1 MTFLN
6 AILLAGAAAFLVPL
20 IIHLLN
26 KRKVVT
32 VRWGAMHLLQ
42 EVIRQRKRKM
52 KIEQLLLLIT
62 RISIPIVLAVCLAR
76 PVLTAL
82 RSLGLGSSSLI
93 VMLDDSFSM
102 RAPAE
107 KATAPGTSV
116 ADQARAD
123 LQQITEAL
131 PSGSSA
137 QVVLS
142 GGTPRPLFDQAT
154 SSLDLVPAKLGDV
167 PSMSGPVSANDA
179 FQAATSALK
188 DAPTAAREIVI
199 VSDFQEADWKT
210 IAEGGALPA
219 LENLSK
225 QEPKPQITFYRI
237 GSDLAENLSIASADL
252 SALVA
257 AETQPIG
264 LRIRI
269 KNHGKRPW
277 QDIPVHL
284 EADGARLRTAR
295 VSLAPDG
302 EAVLSFTHAFDTVG
316 DHSLSVRLEGDSF
329 TDDNAFHSVVQIR
342 NQLNVLLIEGSPGA
356 APLEGDTDFV
366 ELALTPHTAAADSLK
381 DLIRTRTVDLRKL
394 RDDDFKQ
401 AEVVIMANIEKLQ
414 GRSLSDLE
422 KFVRDGGGL
431 LVFAGPDCDIDW
443 YNRDFHRK
451 GQGLLP
457 AAVKGQARAEFADAP
472 ARVLMQRL
480 THPSMLYF
488 NDARG
493 GRLQDA
499 EFRHWFEFTPETA
512 DSTPNQTQRI
522 LNLDRNVPL
531 LVEKPF
537 GQGRV
542 IAAATTANAE
552 WTSLPLQPFFVP
564 LMQRLTTYLATEG
577 SAPAWQLIGSKVRM
591 NLEPADLGS
600 EFTLRDPTGQTQ
612 ILKSRQEG
620 GSVFVES
627 QPISQAGI
635 FQLQRNGT
643 DKSILIAFNTDS
655 AESDLKALSS
665 SEIQKIAERHDAAF
679 AESLPAYQS
688 LDRTRRH
695 GSELWQ
701 PLLIALLALLFF
713 EVLLQQRISRG

>member
-6 AILLAGAAAFLVPL
+6 IALLAGGLAFLIPL
-20 IIHLLN
+20 LIHLLN

-32 VRWGAMHLLQ
+32 VRWGAMHLLH
-42 EVIRQRKRKM
+42 EVIRQKKRKM

-62 RISIPIVLAVCLAR
+62 RVAIPIVLALCLAR

-107 KATAPGTSV
+107 KTAVAGASV
-116 ADQARAD
+116 ADTARHD
-123 LQQITEAL
+123 LQQITESL
-131 PSGSSA
+131 PSGSAA

-142 GGTPRPLFDQAT
+142 GGSPRQLLDQPTTA
-154 SSLDLVPAKLGDV
+154 LDLVPKKLADV
-167 PSMSGPVSANDA
+167 TSMSGPISVNDA
-179 FQAATSALK
+179 FQTATSALK
-188 DAPTAAREIVI
+188 DAPTAAREIVV
-199 VSDFQEADWKT
+199 VSDFQEADWKA
-210 IAEGGALPA
+210 IADGAALPA

-264 LRIRI
+264 IRVRL
-269 KNHGKRPW
+269 KNHGQRPW

-295 VSLAPDG
+295 VSLAPEG
-302 EAVLSFTHAFDTVG
+302 EAVLSFTHAFEKVG

-329 TDDNAFHSVVQIR
+329 SDDNAFHSVVQVR
-342 NQLNVLLIEGSPGA
+342 NQLNVLLIDGRPGTG
-356 APLEGDTDFV
+356 PLEGAADFL
-366 ELALTPHTAAADSLK
+366 ELALTPHTAAANSLK
-381 DLIRTRTVDLRKL
+381 DLIRTRKIDQRKL
-394 RDDDFKQ
+394 RREDYKD
-401 AEVVIMANIEKLQ
+401 AEVIILADCQRIQ
-414 GRSLSDLE
+414 GNELTELD
-422 KFVRDGGGL
+422 KFVKAGGGL
-431 LVFAGPDCDIDW
+431 LIFAGPDIDIEH
-443 YNRDFHRK
+443 YNRDLFRK
-451 GQGLLP
+451 GEGLLP
-457 AAVKGQARAEFADAP
+457 AAIQGMARAEIADSP

-480 THPSMLYF
+480 THPSVLYF

-499 EFRHWFEFTPETA
+499 EFRSWIEFAPP
-512 DSTPNQTQRI
+512 PNENTQRI
-522 LNLDRNVPL
+522 LSLDRNAPL
-531 LVEKPF
+531 LLEKKL

-542 IAAATTANAE
+542 IACATTANAE
-552 WTSLPLQPFFVP
+552 WTNLPLQPFFVP

-577 SAPAWQLIGSKVRM
+577 SAPAWQLVGTTLHLP
-591 NLEPADLGS
+591 LEKAELGA
-600 EFTLRDPTGQTQ
+600 EFTLRDPTGQMQT
-612 ILKSRQEG
+612 LKSQQEG
-620 GSVFVES
+620 DKVFVQS
-627 QPISQAGI
+627 PPIAQPGI
-635 FQLQRNGT
+635 FALQRVGSEKT
-643 DKSILIAFNTDS
+643 SYLAFNTDNN
-655 AESDLKALSS
+655 ESDLKALPSDQ
-665 SEIQKIAERHDAAF
+665 IKKIAERHEAAF
-679 AESLPAYQS
+679 ADSLPSYQA

-713 EVLLQQRISRG
+713 EVLLQQRIARG

>member
-1 MTFLN
+1 MNFLN
-6 AILLAGAAAFLVPL
+6 IALLAGGLAFLIPL

-32 VRWGAMHLLQ
+32 VRWGAMHLLH

-62 RISIPIVLAVCLAR
+62 RIAIPIVLALCLAR
-76 PVLTAL
+76 PVLNAL

-107 KATAPGTSV
+107 KTATPGASV
-116 ADQARAD
+116 ADQARTD

-131 PSGSSA
+131 PSGSAA
-137 QVVLS
+137 QIVLS
-142 GGTPRPLFDQAT
+142 GGTPRKLLDQAT
-154 SSLDLVPAKLGDV
+154 TTLDLIPKKLGDV

-188 DAPTAAREIVI
+188 DAPNAAREVVI
-199 VSDFQEADWKT
+199 VSDFQEADWKA
-210 IAEGGALPA
+210 IADGAALPA
-219 LENLSK
+219 LESLSK

-264 LRIRI
+264 LRVRI

-295 VSLAPDG
+295 VSVAPEG
-302 EAVLSFTHAFDTVG
+302 EAVLSFTHAFDKVG

-329 TDDNAFHSVVQIR
+329 ADDNAFHSIVQVR
-342 NQLNVLLIEGSPGA
+342 NQLNVLLIDGKPGA
-356 APLEGDTDFV
+356 APLEGATDFL
-366 ELALTPHTAAADSLK
+366 ELALTPHTAAANTLK
-381 DLIRTRTVDLRKL
+381 DLIRTKKVDLRKL

-401 AEVVIMANIEKLQ
+401 TEVIILANVEKLQ
-414 GRSLSDLE
+414 GRAQSDLD
-422 KFVRDGGGL
+422 KFVKEGGGL
-431 LVFAGPDCDIDW
+431 LIFAGPDCDIDW
-443 YNRDFHRK
+443 YNRELYRK
-451 GQGLLP
+451 GEGLLP
-457 AAVKGQARAEFADAP
+457 AAIKGQARAELAGTP

-480 THPSMLYF
+480 THPSVLYF

-499 EFRHWFEFTPETA
+499 EFRHWFEFAITNNET
-512 DSTPNQTQRI
+512 TQRI
-522 LNLDRNVPL
+522 LNLDRNIPL
-531 LVEKPF
+531 LLEKKH

-552 WTSLPLQPFFVP
+552 WTNLPLQPFFVP

-577 SAPAWQLIGSKVRM
+577 TAPAWQLVGSTIRL
-591 NLEPADLGS
+591 NLEKADLGA

-612 ILKSRQEG
+612 TLKSQQEG
-620 GSVFVES
+620 DKVFVQS
-627 QPISQAGI
+627 PPIVQPGI
-635 FQLQRNGT
+635 FQLQRVGT
-643 DKSILIAFNTDS
+643 DKTTFHAFNTDNT
-655 AESDLKALSS
+655 ESDLKPLPADQ
-665 SEIQKIAERHDAAF
+665 IKKIADRHEASF
-679 AESLPAYQS
+679 ADSLPGYQA

-713 EVLLQQRISRG
+713 EVLLQQRIAKG

>member
-6 AILLAGAAAFLVPL
+6 AILLAGAAAFLIPL

-62 RISIPIVLAVCLAR
+62 RISIPIVLALCLAR

-82 RSLGLGSSSLI
+82 RSLGLGGSSLI

-107 KATAPGTSV
+107 KATLPGNSV

-131 PSGSSA
+131 PGGSSA
-137 QVVLS
+137 QIVLS

-154 SSLDLVPAKLGDV
+154 SSLDLVPKKLADV

-179 FQAATSALK
+179 FQAATSAMK
-188 DAPTAAREIVI
+188 DATNAAREIVI
-199 VSDFQEADWKT
+199 VSDFQEADWKS

-264 LRIRI
+264 LRVRI

-295 VSLAPDG
+295 VSLAPEG
-302 EAVLSFTHAFDTVG
+302 EAVLSFTHAFDSVG

-342 NQLNVLLIEGSPGA
+342 NQLNVLLIEGSSGA

-381 DLIRTRTVDLRKL
+381 DLIRTRKVDLRKL
-394 RDDDFKQ
+394 RADDFKQ
-401 AEVVIMANIEKLQ
+401 VEVVIMANIPKLQ
-414 GRSLSDLE
+414 GKSLSDLE

-431 LVFAGPDCDIDW
+431 LVFGGPDCDLDW

-451 GQGLLP
+451 GEGLLP
-457 AAVKGQARAEFADAP
+457 SIIKGLARAEFADSP
-472 ARVLMQRL
+472 ARLLMQRL

-499 EFRHWFEFTPETA
+499 EFRHWFEFARDEAESESSPI
-512 DSTPNQTQRI
+512 QRI

-531 LVEKPF
+531 LVEKPY

-577 SAPAWQLIGSKVRM
+577 SAPAWQLIGSTVRL
-591 NLEPADLGS
+591 NLEPSDLGS

-620 GSVFVES
+620 PTVFAES
-627 QPISQAGI
+627 PPVTQPGI
-635 FQLQRNGT
+635 HQLQRNGT
-643 DKSILIAFNTDS
+643 DRTVLLAFNTDS
-655 AESDLKALSS
+655 AESDLKALP
-665 SEIQKIAERHDAAF
+665 SEDVKKIADRHEAAF
-679 AESLPAYQS
+679 ADSLPAYQS
-688 LDRTRRH
+688 LDRTRRF

-701 PLLIALLALLFF
+701 PLLIALIALLFF
-713 EVLLQQRISRG
+713 EVLLQQRIARG

>member
-6 AILLAGAAAFLVPL
+6 YALLAGGLAFLIPL
-20 IIHLLN
+20 LIHLLN

-32 VRWGAMHLLQ
+32 VRWGAMHLLH
-42 EVIRQRKRKM
+42 EVIRQKKRKM

-62 RISIPIVLAVCLAR
+62 RVAIPIVLALCLAR

-107 KATAPGTSV
+107 KTAVAGASV
-116 ADQARAD
+116 ADTARHD
-123 LQQITEAL
+123 LQQITESL
-131 PSGSSA
+131 PSGSAA

-142 GGTPRPLFDQAT
+142 GGSPRQLLDQPTTA
-154 SSLDLVPAKLGDV
+154 LDLVPKKLADV
-167 PSMSGPVSANDA
+167 TSMSGPISVNDA
-179 FQAATSALK
+179 FQTATSALK
-188 DAPTAAREIVI
+188 DAPTAAREIVV
-199 VSDFQEADWKT
+199 VSDFQEADWKA
-210 IAEGGALPA
+210 IADGAALPA

-264 LRIRI
+264 IRVRL
-269 KNHGKRPW
+269 KNHGQRPW

-295 VSLAPDG
+295 VSLAPEG
-302 EAVLSFTHAFDTVG
+302 EAVLSFTHAFEKVG

-329 TDDNAFHSVVQIR
+329 SDDNAFHSVVQVR
-342 NQLNVLLIEGSPGA
+342 NQLNVLLIDGRPGTG
-356 APLEGDTDFV
+356 PLEGAADFL
-366 ELALTPHTAAADSLK
+366 ELALTPHTAAANSLK
-381 DLIRTRTVDLRKL
+381 DLIRTRKIDQRKL
-394 RDDDFKQ
+394 RREDYKD
-401 AEVVIMANIEKLQ
+401 AEVIILADCQRIQ
-414 GRSLSDLE
+414 GNDLTE
-422 KFVRDGGGL
+422 LDKFVKAGGGL
-431 LVFAGPDCDIDW
+431 LIFAGPDIDIEH
-443 YNRDFHRK
+443 YNRDLFRK
-451 GQGLLP
+451 GEGLLP
-457 AAVKGQARAEFADAP
+457 AAIQGMARAEIADSP

-480 THPSMLYF
+480 THPSVLYF

-499 EFRHWFEFTPETA
+499 EFRSWIEFAPP
-512 DSTPNQTQRI
+512 PNENTQRI
-522 LNLDRNVPL
+522 LSLDRNAPL
-531 LVEKPF
+531 LLEKKL

-542 IAAATTANAE
+542 IACATTANAE
-552 WTSLPLQPFFVP
+552 WTNLPLQPFFVP

-577 SAPAWQLIGSKVRM
+577 SAPAWQLVGTTLHLP
-591 NLEPADLGS
+591 LEKAELGA
-600 EFTLRDPTGQTQ
+600 EFTLRDPTGQMQT
-612 ILKSRQEG
+612 LKSQQEG
-620 GSVFVES
+620 DKVFVQS
-627 QPISQAGI
+627 PPIAQPGI
-635 FQLQRNGT
+635 FVLQRVGSEKT
-643 DKSILIAFNTDS
+643 SYLAFNTDNN
-655 AESDLKALSS
+655 ESDLKALPSDQ
-665 SEIQKIAERHDAAF
+665 IKKIAERHEAAF
-679 AESLPAYQS
+679 ADSLPSYQA

-713 EVLLQQRISRG
+713 EVLLQQRIARG

>member
-6 AILLAGAAAFLVPL
+6 IALLAGGLAFLIPL
-20 IIHLLN
+20 LIHLLN

-32 VRWGAMHLLQ
+32 VRWGAMHLLH
-42 EVIRQRKRKM
+42 EVIRQKKRKM

-62 RISIPIVLAVCLAR
+62 RVAIPIVLALCLAR

-107 KATAPGTSV
+107 KTAVAGASV
-116 ADQARAD
+116 ADTARHD
-123 LQQITEAL
+123 LQQITESL
-131 PSGSSA
+131 PSGSAA

-142 GGTPRPLFDQAT
+142 GGSPRQLLDQPTTA
-154 SSLDLVPAKLGDV
+154 LDLVPKKLADV
-167 PSMSGPVSANDA
+167 TSMSGPISVNDA
-179 FQAATSALK
+179 FQTATSALK
-188 DAPTAAREIVI
+188 DAPTAAREIVV
-199 VSDFQEADWKT
+199 VSDFQEADWKA
-210 IAEGGALPA
+210 IADGAALPA

-264 LRIRI
+264 IRVRL
-269 KNHGKRPW
+269 KNHGQRPW

-295 VSLAPDG
+295 VSLAPEG
-302 EAVLSFTHAFDTVG
+302 EAVLSFTHAFEKVG

-329 TDDNAFHSVVQIR
+329 SDDNAFHSVVQVR
-342 NQLNVLLIEGSPGA
+342 NQLNVLLIDGRPGTG
-356 APLEGDTDFV
+356 PLEGAADFL
-366 ELALTPHTAAADSLK
+366 ELALTPHTAAANSLK
-381 DLIRTRTVDLRKL
+381 DLIRTRKIDQRKL
-394 RDDDFKQ
+394 RREDYKD
-401 AEVVIMANIEKLQ
+401 AEVIILADCQRIQ
-414 GRSLSDLE
+414 GNELTELD
-422 KFVRDGGGL
+422 KFVKAGGGL
-431 LVFAGPDCDIDW
+431 LIFAGPDIDIEH
-443 YNRDFHRK
+443 YNRDLFRK
-451 GQGLLP
+451 GEGLLP
-457 AAVKGQARAEFADAP
+457 AAIQGMARAEIADSP
-472 ARVLMQRL
+472 ARMLMQRL
-480 THPSMLYF
+480 THPSVLYF

-499 EFRHWFEFTPETA
+499 EFRSWIEFAPP
-512 DSTPNQTQRI
+512 PNENTQRI
-522 LNLDRNVPL
+522 LSLDRNAPL
-531 LVEKPF
+531 LLEKKL

-542 IAAATTANAE
+542 IACATTANAE
-552 WTSLPLQPFFVP
+552 WTNLPLQPFFVP

-577 SAPAWQLIGSKVRM
+577 SAPAWQLVGTTLHLP
-591 NLEPADLGS
+591 LEKAELGA
-600 EFTLRDPTGQTQ
+600 EFTLRDPTGQMQT
-612 ILKSRQEG
+612 LKSQQEG
-620 GSVFVES
+620 DKVFVQS
-627 QPISQAGI
+627 PPIAQPGI
-635 FQLQRNGT
+635 FVLQRVGSEKT
-643 DKSILIAFNTDS
+643 SYLAFNTDNN
-655 AESDLKALSS
+655 ESDLKALPNDQ
-665 SEIQKIAERHDAAF
+665 IKKIAERHEAAF
-679 AESLPAYQS
+679 ADSLPSYQA

-713 EVLLQQRISRG
+713 EVLLQQRIARG

>member
-1 MTFLN
+1 MNFLN
-6 AILLAGAAAFLVPL
+6 IALLAGAAAFLIPL

-32 VRWGAMHLLQ
+32 VRWGAMHLLH

-62 RISIPIVLAVCLAR
+62 RIAIPIVLALCLAR

-107 KATAPGTSV
+107 KTATPGASV
-116 ADQARAD
+116 ADQARTD

-131 PSGSSA
+131 PKGSAA
-137 QVVLS
+137 QIVLS
-142 GGTPRPLFDQAT
+142 GGTPRKLLDQAT
-154 SSLDLVPAKLGDV
+154 TALDLIPKKLGDV

-188 DAPTAAREIVI
+188 DAPNAAREVVI
-199 VSDFQEADWKT
+199 VSDFQEADWKA
-210 IAEGGALPA
+210 IADGAALPA

-225 QEPKPQITFYRI
+225 QEPKPQITFFRI

-264 LRIRI
+264 LRVRI

-295 VSLAPDG
+295 VSIAPEG
-302 EAVLSFTHAFDTVG
+302 EAVLSFTHAFDKVG

-329 TDDNAFHSVVQIR
+329 ADDNAFHSIVQVR
-342 NQLNVLLIEGSPGA
+342 NQLNVLLIDGKPGA
-356 APLEGDTDFV
+356 APLEGATDFL
-366 ELALTPHTAAADSLK
+366 ELALTPHTAAANTLK
-381 DLIRTRTVDLRKL
+381 DLIRTKKVDLRKL

-401 AEVVIMANIEKLQ
+401 TEVVILANVERLQ
-414 GRSLSDLE
+414 GRAQSDLD
-422 KFVRDGGGL
+422 KFVKAGGGL
-431 LVFAGPDCDIDW
+431 LIFAGPDCDIDW
-443 YNRDFHRK
+443 YNRELYRK
-451 GQGLLP
+451 GEGLLP
-457 AAVKGQARAEFADAP
+457 AAIKGQARAELTAAP

-480 THPSMLYF
+480 THPSVLYF

-499 EFRHWFEFTPETA
+499 EFRHWFEFAQPPNSET
-512 DSTPNQTQRI
+512 TQRI
-522 LNLDRNVPL
+522 LSLDRNVPL
-531 LVEKPF
+531 LMEKKH

-552 WTSLPLQPFFVP
+552 WTNLPLQPFFVP

-577 SAPAWQLIGSKVRM
+577 SAPAWQLVGSTIRL
-591 NLEPADLGS
+591 NLEKTDLGA

-612 ILKSRQEG
+612 TLKSQQEG
-620 GSVFVES
+620 DKVFVQS
-627 QPISQAGI
+627 PPIAQPGI
-635 FQLQRNGT
+635 FQLQRVGS
-643 DKSILIAFNTDS
+643 DKTSFHAFNTDNT
-655 AESDLKALSS
+655 ESDLKPLPADQ
-665 SEIQKIAERHDAAF
+665 IKKIADRHEASF
-679 AESLPAYQS
+679 ADSLPGYQA

-713 EVLLQQRISRG
+713 EVLLQQRIAKG

>member
-1 MTFLN
+1 MNFLN
-6 AILLAGAAAFLVPL
+6 IALLAGAAAFLIPL

-32 VRWGAMHLLQ
+32 VRWGAMHLLH

-62 RISIPIVLAVCLAR
+62 RIAIPIVLALCLAR

-107 KATAPGTSV
+107 KTATPGASV
-116 ADQARAD
+116 ADQARTD

-131 PSGSSA
+131 PKGSAA
-137 QVVLS
+137 QIVLS
-142 GGTPRPLFDQAT
+142 GGTPRKLLDQAT
-154 SSLDLVPAKLGDV
+154 TALDLIPKKLGDV

-188 DAPTAAREIVI
+188 DAPNAAREVVI
-199 VSDFQEADWKT
+199 VSDFQEADWKA
-210 IAEGGALPA
+210 IADGEALPA

-225 QEPKPQITFYRI
+225 QEPKPQITFFRI

-264 LRIRI
+264 LRVRI

-284 EADGARLRTAR
+284 EADGTRLRTAR
-295 VSLAPDG
+295 VSVAPEG
-302 EAVLSFTHAFDTVG
+302 EAVLSFTHAFDKVG

-329 TDDNAFHSVVQIR
+329 ADDNAFHSIVQVR
-342 NQLNVLLIEGSPGA
+342 NQLNVLLIDGKPGA
-356 APLEGDTDFV
+356 APLEGATDFL
-366 ELALTPHTAAADSLK
+366 ELALTPHTAAANTLK
-381 DLIRTRTVDLRKL
+381 DLIRTKKVDLRKL

-401 AEVVIMANIEKLQ
+401 TEIVILANVEKLQ
-414 GRSLSDLE
+414 GRAQSDLD
-422 KFVRDGGGL
+422 KFVKAGGGL
-431 LVFAGPDCDIDW
+431 LIFAGPDCDIDW
-443 YNRDFHRK
+443 YNRELYRK
-451 GQGLLP
+451 GEGLLP
-457 AAVKGQARAEFADAP
+457 AAITGQARAELTAAP
-472 ARVLMQRL
+472 ARVIMQRL
-480 THPSMLYF
+480 THASVLYF

-499 EFRHWFEFTPETA
+499 EFRHWFEFAQPTNNET
-512 DSTPNQTQRI
+512 TQRI
-522 LNLDRNVPL
+522 LSLDRNVPL
-531 LVEKPF
+531 LLEKKH

-552 WTSLPLQPFFVP
+552 WTNLPLQPFFVP

-577 SAPAWQLIGSKVRM
+577 SAPAWQLVGSTIRL
-591 NLEPADLGS
+591 NLEKTDLGA

-612 ILKSRQEG
+612 TLKSQQEG
-620 GSVFVES
+620 DKVFVQS
-627 QPISQAGI
+627 PPIAQPGI
-635 FQLQRNGT
+635 FQLQRVGS
-643 DKSILIAFNTDS
+643 DKTSFHAFNTDNT
-655 AESDLKALSS
+655 ESDLKPLPADQ
-665 SEIQKIAERHDAAF
+665 IKKIADRHEASF
-679 AESLPAYQS
+679 ADSLPGYQA
-688 LDRTRRH
+688 LDRSRRH

-713 EVLLQQRISRG
+713 EVLLQQRIAKG

>member
-1 MTFLN
+1 MNFLN
-6 AILLAGAAAFLVPL
+6 IALLAGAAAFLIPL

-32 VRWGAMHLLQ
+32 VRWGAMHLLH

-62 RISIPIVLAVCLAR
+62 RIAIPIVLALCLAR

-107 KATAPGTSV
+107 KTATPGASV
-116 ADQARAD
+116 ADQARTD

-131 PSGSSA
+131 PKGSAA
-137 QVVLS
+137 QIILS
-142 GGTPRPLFDQAT
+142 GGTPRKLLDQAT
-154 SSLDLVPAKLGDV
+154 TTLDLIPKKLGDV

-188 DAPTAAREIVI
+188 DAPNAAREIVI
-199 VSDFQEADWKT
+199 VSDFQEADWKA
-210 IAEGGALPA
+210 IADGAALPA
-219 LENLSK
+219 LESLSK

-264 LRIRI
+264 LRVRI

-295 VSLAPDG
+295 VSVAPEG
-302 EAVLSFTHAFDTVG
+302 EAVLSFTHAFDKVG

-329 TDDNAFHSVVQIR
+329 ADDNAFHSIVQVR
-342 NQLNVLLIEGSPGA
+342 NQLNVLLIDGKPGA
-356 APLEGDTDFV
+356 APLEGATDFL
-366 ELALTPHTAAADSLK
+366 ELALTPHTAAANTLK
-381 DLIRTRTVDLRKL
+381 DLIRTKKVDLRKL

-401 AEVVIMANIEKLQ
+401 TEVIILANVEKLQ
-414 GRSLSDLE
+414 GRAQSDLD
-422 KFVRDGGGL
+422 KFVKEGGGL
-431 LVFAGPDCDIDW
+431 LIFVGPDCDIEW
-443 YNRDFHRK
+443 YNRELYRK
-451 GQGLLP
+451 GEGLLP
-457 AAVKGQARAEFADAP
+457 AAIKGQARAELAGTP

-480 THPSMLYF
+480 THPSVLYF

-499 EFRHWFEFTPETA
+499 EFRHWFEFAITNNET
-512 DSTPNQTQRI
+512 TQRI

-531 LVEKPF
+531 LIEKKH

-552 WTSLPLQPFFVP
+552 WTNLPLQPFFVP

-577 SAPAWQLIGSKVRM
+577 SAPAWQLVGSTIRL
-591 NLEPADLGS
+591 NLEKADLGA

-612 ILKSRQEG
+612 TLKSQQEG
-620 GSVFVES
+620 DKVFVQS
-627 QPISQAGI
+627 PPIVQPGI
-635 FQLQRNGT
+635 FQLQRVGT
-643 DKSILIAFNTDS
+643 DKTTFHAFNTDNT
-655 AESDLKALSS
+655 ESDLKPLPADQ
-665 SEIQKIAERHDAAF
+665 IKKIADRHEASF
-679 AESLPAYQS
+679 ADSLPGYQA

-713 EVLLQQRISRG
+713 EVLLQQRIAKG

>member
-6 AILLAGAAAFLVPL
+6 IALLAGGLAFLIPL
-20 IIHLLN
+20 LIHLLN

-32 VRWGAMHLLQ
+32 VRWGAMHLLH
-42 EVIRQRKRKM
+42 EVIRQKKRKM

-62 RISIPIVLAVCLAR
+62 RVAIPIVLALCLAR

-82 RSLGLGSSSLI
+82 RSLGMGSSSLI

-107 KATAPGTSV
+107 KTAVAGASV
-116 ADQARAD
+116 ADTARHD
-123 LQQITEAL
+123 LQQITESL
-131 PSGSSA
+131 PGGSAA

-142 GGTPRPLFDQAT
+142 GGSPRQLLDQPTTA
-154 SSLDLVPAKLGDV
+154 LDLVPKKLAEV
-167 PSMSGPVSANDA
+167 PSMSGPVSANEA
-179 FQAATSALK
+179 FQAAISALK
-188 DAPTAAREIVI
+188 DAPNAAREIVV
-199 VSDFQEADWKT
+199 VSDFQEADWKA
-210 IAEGGALPA
+210 IADGAALPA

-225 QEPKPQITFYRI
+225 LEPKPQITFYRI

-264 LRIRI
+264 IRVRI

-295 VSLAPDG
+295 VSLAPEG
-302 EAVLSFTHAFDTVG
+302 EAVLSFTHAFDKVG

-329 TDDNAFHSVVQIR
+329 SDDNAFHSVVQVR
-342 NQLNVLLIEGSPGA
+342 NQLNVLLIDGKPGTS
-356 APLEGDTDFV
+356 PLEGAADFL
-366 ELALTPHTAAADSLK
+366 ELALTPHTAAANSLK
-381 DLIRTRTVDLRKL
+381 DLIRTRKIDQRKL
-394 RDDDFKQ
+394 RRDDYKD
-401 AEVVIMANIEKLQ
+401 AEVVILANCQRIQ
-414 GRSLSDLE
+414 GNDLAE
-422 KFVRDGGGL
+422 LDKFVKAGGGL
-431 LVFAGPDCDIDW
+431 LIFAGPDIDIEH
-443 YNRDFHRK
+443 YNRELFRK
-451 GQGLLP
+451 GEGLLP
-457 AAVKGQARAEFADAP
+457 AAIKGMARAEIADSP

-480 THPSMLYF
+480 THPSVLYF

-499 EFRHWFEFTPETA
+499 EFRSWIEFAPL
-512 DSTPNQTQRI
+512 PNENTQRI
-522 LNLDRNVPL
+522 LSLDRNAPL
-531 LVEKPF
+531 LLEKKL

-542 IAAATTANAE
+542 IACATTANAE
-552 WTSLPLQPFFVP
+552 WTNLPLQPFFVP

-577 SAPAWQLIGSKVRM
+577 SAPAWQLVGT
-591 NLEPADLGS
+591 NLRLPLEKAELGA

-612 ILKSRQEG
+612 TLKSQQEG
-620 GSVFVES
+620 DKVFVQS
-627 QPISQAGI
+627 PPISQPGI
-635 FQLQRNGT
+635 FALQRVGT
-643 DKSILIAFNTDS
+643 DKATLLAFNTDNS
-655 AESDLKALSS
+655 ESDLKPLPADQ
-665 SEIQKIAERHDAAF
+665 IKKIADRHEAAF
-679 AESLPAYQS
+679 AESLPAYQA

-701 PLLIALLALLFF
+701 PLLIGLLALLFF
-713 EVLLQQRISRG
+713 EVLLQQRIARG

>member
-6 AILLAGAAAFLVPL
+6 IALLAGGLAFLVPL

-32 VRWGAMHLLQ
+32 VRWGAMHLLH

-62 RISIPIVLAVCLAR
+62 RISIPIVLALCLAR

-107 KATAPGTSV
+107 KTATPGASV
-116 ADQARAD
+116 ADTARHD
-123 LQQITEAL
+123 LQQITESL
-131 PSGSSA
+131 PSGSAA
-137 QVVLS
+137 QIVLS
-142 GGTPRPLFDQAT
+142 GGSPRKLLDQPTTA
-154 SSLDLVPAKLGDV
+154 LDLVPKKLADV

-188 DAPTAAREIVI
+188 DAPTAAREVVL

-210 IAEGGALPA
+210 IADGAALPA

-225 QEPKPQITFYRI
+225 QDPKPQITFYRI

-264 LRIRI
+264 VRVRI

-295 VSLAPDG
+295 VSLAPEG
-302 EAVLSFTHAFDTVG
+302 EAVLSFTHAFDKVG

-329 TDDNAFHSVVQIR
+329 ADDNAFHSVVQVR
-342 NQLNVLLIEGSPGA
+342 NQLNVLLIDGKPSA
-356 APLEGDTDFV
+356 TPLEGAADFL
-366 ELALTPHTAAADSLK
+366 ELALTPHAAAANTLK
-381 DLIRTRTVDLRKL
+381 DLIRTKKVDLRKL

-401 AEVVIMANIEKLQ
+401 AEVVILADVDRLQ
-414 GRSLSDLE
+414 GRAQSDID
-422 KFVRDGGGL
+422 KFVKEGGGL
-431 LVFAGPDCDIDW
+431 MIFAGPDIDIDW
-443 YNRDFHRK
+443 YNRELFRK
-451 GQGLLP
+451 GEGLLP
-457 AAVKGQARAEFADAP
+457 AAIKGQARAESDAAP

-480 THPSMLYF
+480 THPALLYF

-499 EFRHWFEFTPETA
+499 EFRHWFEFAPPSSEKV
-512 DSTPNQTQRI
+512 QRI
-522 LNLDRNVPL
+522 LSLDRNVPL
-531 LVEKPF
+531 LIEKKH

-552 WTSLPLQPFFVP
+552 WSNLPLQPFFVP

-577 SAPAWQLIGSKVRM
+577 SAPAWQLVGASIRLP
-591 NLEPADLGS
+591 LEKSQLGT
-600 EFTLRDPTGQTQ
+600 EFSLRDPTGQVQTLKATKEGDSV
-612 ILKSRQEG
+612 ILQSPAIA
-620 GSVFVES
+620 
-627 QPISQAGI
+627 QPGI
-635 FQLQRNGT
+635 FQLQRVGA
-643 DKSILIAFNTDS
+643 DKPVLLAFNTDNT
-655 AESDLKALSS
+655 ESDLKPLPADQ
-665 SEIQKIAERHDAAF
+665 IKKIADRHEAAF
-679 AESLPAYQS
+679 ADSLQGYQS

>member
-6 AILLAGAAAFLVPL
+6 IALLAGGLAFLIPL
-20 IIHLLN
+20 LIHLLN

-32 VRWGAMHLLQ
+32 VRWGAMHLLH
-42 EVIRQRKRKM
+42 EVIRQKKRKM

-62 RISIPIVLAVCLAR
+62 RVAIPIVLALCLAR

-82 RSLGLGSSSLI
+82 RTLGVGSSTHI

-107 KATAPGTSV
+107 KTAVAGASV
-116 ADQARAD
+116 ADTARND
-123 LQQITEAL
+123 LQQITESL
-131 PSGSSA
+131 PSGSAA

-142 GGTPRPLFDQAT
+142 GGSPRQLLDQPTTA
-154 SSLDLVPAKLGDV
+154 LDLVPKKLADV
-167 PSMSGPVSANDA
+167 TSMSGPISVNDA
-179 FQAATSALK
+179 FQTATSALK
-188 DAPTAAREIVI
+188 DAPTAAREIVV
-199 VSDFQEADWKT
+199 VSDFQEADWKA
-210 IAEGGALPA
+210 IADGAALPA

-264 LRIRI
+264 IRVRL
-269 KNHGKRPW
+269 KNHGQRPW

-295 VSLAPDG
+295 VSLAPEG
-302 EAVLSFTHAFDTVG
+302 EAVLSFTHAFEKVG

-329 TDDNAFHSVVQIR
+329 SDDNAFHSVVQVR
-342 NQLNVLLIEGSPGA
+342 NQLNVLLIDGRPGTG
-356 APLEGDTDFV
+356 PLEGAADFL
-366 ELALTPHTAAADSLK
+366 ELALTPHTAAANSLK
-381 DLIRTRTVDLRKL
+381 DLIRTRKIDQRKL
-394 RDDDFKQ
+394 RREDYKD
-401 AEVVIMANIEKLQ
+401 AEVIILADCQRIQ
-414 GRSLSDLE
+414 GNDLTE
-422 KFVRDGGGL
+422 LDKFVKAGGGL
-431 LVFAGPDCDIDW
+431 LIFAGPDIDIEH
-443 YNRDFHRK
+443 YNRDLFRK
-451 GQGLLP
+451 GEGLLP
-457 AAVKGQARAEFADAP
+457 AAIQGMARAEIADSP

-480 THPSMLYF
+480 THPSVLYF

-499 EFRHWFEFTPETA
+499 EFRSWIEFAPP
-512 DSTPNQTQRI
+512 PNENTQRI
-522 LNLDRNVPL
+522 LSLDRNAPL
-531 LVEKPF
+531 LLEKKL

-542 IAAATTANAE
+542 IACATTANAE
-552 WTSLPLQPFFVP
+552 WTNLPLQPFFVP

-577 SAPAWQLIGSKVRM
+577 SAPAWQLVGTTLHLP
-591 NLEPADLGS
+591 LEKAELGA
-600 EFTLRDPTGQTQ
+600 EFTLRDPTGKMQT
-612 ILKSRQEG
+612 LKSQQEG
-620 GSVFVES
+620 DKVFVQS
-627 QPISQAGI
+627 PPIAQPGI
-635 FQLQRNGT
+635 FVLQRVGSEKT
-643 DKSILIAFNTDS
+643 SYLAFNTDNN
-655 AESDLKALSS
+655 ESDLKALPSDQ
-665 SEIQKIAERHDAAF
+665 IKKIAERHEAAF
-679 AESLPAYQS
+679 ADSLPSYQA

-713 EVLLQQRISRG
+713 EVLLQQRIARG

>member
-6 AILLAGAAAFLVPL
+6 IALLAGGLAFLIPL
-20 IIHLLN
+20 LIHLLN

-32 VRWGAMHLLQ
+32 VRWGAMHLLH
-42 EVIRQRKRKM
+42 EVIRQKKRKM

-62 RISIPIVLAVCLAR
+62 RVAIPIVLALCLAR

-107 KATAPGTSV
+107 KTAVAGASV
-116 ADQARAD
+116 ADTARHD
-123 LQQITEAL
+123 LQQITESL
-131 PSGSSA
+131 PSGSAA

-142 GGTPRPLFDQAT
+142 GGSPRQLLDQPTTA
-154 SSLDLVPAKLGDV
+154 LDLVPKKLADV
-167 PSMSGPVSANDA
+167 TSMSGPISVNDA
-179 FQAATSALK
+179 FQTATSALK
-188 DAPTAAREIVI
+188 DAPTAAREIVV
-199 VSDFQEADWKT
+199 VSDFQEADWKA
-210 IAEGGALPA
+210 IADGAALPA

-264 LRIRI
+264 IRVRL
-269 KNHGKRPW
+269 KNHGQRPW

-295 VSLAPDG
+295 VSLAPEG
-302 EAVLSFTHAFDTVG
+302 EAVLSFTHAFEKVG

-329 TDDNAFHSVVQIR
+329 SDDNAFHSVVQVR
-342 NQLNVLLIEGSPGA
+342 NQLNVLLIDGRPGTG
-356 APLEGDTDFV
+356 PLEGAADFL
-366 ELALTPHTAAADSLK
+366 ELALTPHTAAANSLK
-381 DLIRTRTVDLRKL
+381 DLIRTRKIDQRKL
-394 RDDDFKQ
+394 RREDYKD
-401 AEVVIMANIEKLQ
+401 AEVIILADCQRIQ
-414 GRSLSDLE
+414 GNELTELD
-422 KFVRDGGGL
+422 KFVKAGGGL
-431 LVFAGPDCDIDW
+431 LIFAGPDIDIEH
-443 YNRDFHRK
+443 YNRDLFRK
-451 GQGLLP
+451 GEGLLP
-457 AAVKGQARAEFADAP
+457 AAIQGMARAEIADSP

-480 THPSMLYF
+480 THPSVLYF

-499 EFRHWFEFTPETA
+499 EFRSWIEFAPP
-512 DSTPNQTQRI
+512 PNENTQRI
-522 LNLDRNVPL
+522 LSLDRNAPL
-531 LVEKPF
+531 LLEKKL

-542 IAAATTANAE
+542 IACATTANAE
-552 WTSLPLQPFFVP
+552 WTNLPLQPFFVP

-577 SAPAWQLIGSKVRM
+577 SAPAWQLVGTTLHLP
-591 NLEPADLGS
+591 LEKAELGA
-600 EFTLRDPTGQTQ
+600 EFTLRDPTGQMQT
-612 ILKSRQEG
+612 LKSQQEG
-620 GSVFVES
+620 DKVFVQS
-627 QPISQAGI
+627 PPIAQPGI
-635 FQLQRNGT
+635 FALQRVGSEKT
-643 DKSILIAFNTDS
+643 SYLAFNTDNN
-655 AESDLKALSS
+655 ESDLKALPSDQ
-665 SEIQKIAERHDAAF
+665 IKKIAERHEAAF
-679 AESLPAYQS
+679 AESLPSYQA

-713 EVLLQQRISRG
+713 EVLLQQRIARG

>member
-6 AILLAGAAAFLVPL
+6 IALLAGAAAFLIPL
-20 IIHLLN
+20 LIHLLN

-32 VRWGAMHLLQ
+32 VRWGAMHLLH

-52 KIEQLLLLIT
+52 KIEQLLLLLT
-62 RISIPIVLAVCLAR
+62 RVCIPIILALCLAR

-107 KATAPGTSV
+107 KSATPGATV
-116 ADQARAD
+116 ADAARAD

-131 PSGSSA
+131 PSGSAA
-137 QVVLS
+137 QVVLT
-142 GGTPRPLFDQAT
+142 GGTPRRLLDQPTTA
-154 SSLDLVPAKLGDV
+154 LDILPKKLSEL

-188 DAPTAAREIVI
+188 DAPTAAREVVI
-199 VSDFQEADWKT
+199 VSDFQSADWKA
-210 IAEGGALPA
+210 IADGAALPA

-225 QEPKPQITFYRI
+225 QEPRPQITFYRI

-264 LRIRI
+264 LRVRI

-295 VSLAPDG
+295 VSLAPEG
-302 EAVLSFTHAFDTVG
+302 EAVLSFTHAFDKVG
-316 DHSLSVRLEGDSF
+316 DHALSVRLEGDSF
-329 TDDNAFHSVVQIR
+329 SDDNAFHSIVQVR
-342 NQLNVLLIEGSPGA
+342 NQLNVLLIDGKPSSV
-356 APLEGDTDFV
+356 PLEGATDFL
-366 ELALTPHTAAADSLK
+366 ELALTPHTAAANSLK
-381 DLIRTRTVDLRKL
+381 DLIRTRTVDARRLRP
-394 RDDDFKQ
+394 DDFKQ
-401 AEVVIMANIEKLQ
+401 TEVIILANVDKLQ
-414 GRSLSDLE
+414 GRSLTDLVQ
-422 KFVRDGGGL
+422 FVQNGGGL
-431 LVFAGPDCDIDW
+431 LIFAGPDCDITW
-443 YNRDFHRK
+443 YNRELFK
-451 GQGLLP
+451 NGTGLLP
-457 AAVKGQARAEFADAP
+457 AAITGQARAEAADAP
-472 ARVLMQRL
+472 AHLLMQRL
-480 THPSMLYF
+480 THPSVLYF
-488 NDARG
+488 NDTRG

-499 EFRHWFEFTPETA
+499 EFRHWFEFA
-512 DSTPNQTQRI
+512 ANSDAQQQTQRI

-531 LVEKPF
+531 LIEKKL

-552 WTSLPLQPFFVP
+552 WSNLPLQPFFVP

-577 SAPAWQLIGSKVRM
+577 SAPAWQLVGSTIRV
-591 NLEPADLGS
+591 NLEKAQLGS
-600 EFTLRDPTGQTQ
+600 EYTLRDPTGQTQ
-612 ILKSRQEG
+612 TLKSQQQG
-620 GSVFVES
+620 DQVFIQS
-627 QPISQAGI
+627 PPIAQPGI
-635 FQLQRNGT
+635 FQLQQLGT
-643 DKSILIAFNTDS
+643 EKITFLAFNTDNS
-655 AESDLKALSS
+655 ESDLQPLA
-665 SEIQKIAERHDAAF
+665 SEDIQKIATRHEAAF
-679 AESLPAYQS
+679 ADSLPAYQA

-701 PLLIALLALLFF
+701 PLLIALLALLFL
-713 EVLLQQRISRG
+713 EVLLQQRIARS